1 MIPIPSLLAAYTV
14 TATGWAVLAAFA
26 FIALFGQPIS
36 DRIRGNQ

>member
-1 MIPIPSLLAAYTV
+1 MNPAAV
-14 TATGWAVLAAFA
+14 AILAAFA

>member
-1 MIPIPSLLAAYTV
+1 VNV
-14 TATGWAVLAAFA
+14 TAAAVLAAFA